1 MIFIGV
7 LVALVLIYSLISR
20 RLERTVITAPIIFA
34 AVGLLIFL
42 IPPWLRTLAV
52 TREVFLPPLE
62 AGTDITHGLADA
74 VTSQARLVGSVLDQ
88 GPIAP
93 RFAPR

>member
-7 LVALVLIYSLISR
+7 FVALVFLYSLISR
-20 RLERTVITAPIIFA
+20 RLERTVITAPIIFT

-42 IPPWLRTLAV
+42 MPPWLSALEV
-52 TREVFLPPLE
+52 TREAFLPPLE

-74 VTSQARLVGSVLDQ
+74 VTSPAPLVGSVLDQ

-93 RFAPR
+93 LFAPR